1 MALFSHFAKISSGL
15 RPGSPRRAPWHGNVP
30 LLALAGHELTDD
42 DVTLIGSELAF
53 SPEPEST
60 AGVRD
65 AIKVITNVSA
75 SDYDVARLRSR
86 FAAGG

>member
-1 MALFSHFAKISSGL
+1 MALFSRFATIAGRL

-30 LLALAGHELTDD
+30 LLAVFGRELTDD

-53 SPEPEST
+53 AAEPESSE
-60 AGVRD
+60 GVRD
-65 AIKVITNVSA
+65 AIKAVTSVTA

-86 FAAGG
+86 LAAGG

>member
-1 MALFSHFAKISSGL
+1 MALFPRFATIASRL
-15 RPGSPRRAPWHGNVP
+15 RPGSARRGPWHGNVP
-30 LLALAGHELTDD
+30 LLAVLGHELTDD

-53 SPEPEST
+53 SAAPESSE
-60 AGVRD
+60 GVRD
-65 AIKVITNVSA
+65 AIKVITGVTA